1 MPEANN
7 AELTELYASET
18 GGVVQSDQ
26 PNADGPAAT
35 YEVHVQGVAGFPLGS
50 SGASYTLR
58 IDCIDQNDS
67 LRNASLSVAP
77 QPQSFDASVPW
88 VQVGGDFKT
97 DQTFLINVPAGVE
110 GHLFRYVATLMSDN
124 GDITS
129 WLESDPFILRDP

>member
-7 AELTELYASET
+7 AEVTELFASET
-18 GGVVQSDQ
+18 GGQVQSNQ

-35 YEVHVQGVAGFPLGS
+35 YEVHLQAVAGDPLGD
-50 SGASYTLR
+50 SGTNYTLR

-67 LRNASLSVAP
+67 LRNATLSVAP
-77 QPQSFDASVPW
+77 QAQQFDASKW
-88 VQVGGDFKT
+88 VKVGDDFKT

-124 GDITS
+124 GDITG
-129 WLESDPFILRDP
+129 WAESDPFILRDP

>member
-35 YEVHVQGVAGFPLGS
+35 YEVHLQAVAGDPLGD
-50 SGASYTLR
+50 SGTNYTLR
-58 IDCIDQNDS
+58 IDCIDQSNS
-67 LRNASLSVAP
+67 LRNAALSVVP
-77 QPQSFDASVPW
+77 QAQQFDASRW
-88 VQVGGDFKT
+88 VRVGGDFKT

-124 GDITS
+124 GDITA
-129 WLESDPFILRDP
+129 WAESDAFILRDP

>member
-1 MPEANN
+1 MPEAFN

-18 GGVVQSDQ
+18 GGVVQSNQ

-35 YEVHVQGVAGFPLGS
+35 YEVHLHAVAGDPVGN
-50 SGASYTLR
+50 SGAKYTLR

-67 LRNASLSVAP
+67 LRNASLSVVPQAQEFVAP
-77 QPQSFDASVPW
+77 LW
-88 VQVGGDFKT
+88 VAVGDDFKT
-97 DQTFLINVPAGVE
+97 DQKFLINVPAGVE

-129 WLESDPFILRDP
+129 WLESDAFILRNP